1 MVEDGG
7 GRGGDRWLIEHAEVR
22 GILDSVS
29 ASPLMTAEEVA
40 RISIPGKVTE
50 LVRGRLVVREPPGTW
65 QGAISAKL
73 TYLLWGFVHHQR
85 LGLVFGQNTG
95 FKIGSDPDTVRAPD
109 VAFVARER
117 VGVIRERGCAEL
129 APDLLA
135 EILSPDD
142 RPAEVLAKVA
152 DWLAAGTRIVWVID
166 PQRRDARVYRQ
177 DGSLTV
183 LGRDDSMWGEDVL
196 PGFACSLKDV
206 LS

>member
-1 MVEDGG
+1 ML
-7 GRGGDRWLIEHAEVR
+7 RG
-22 GILDSVS
+22 VS
-29 ASPLMTAEEVA
+29 AAPLLTAADVERMSV
-40 RISIPGKVTE
+40 PDKQVE
-50 LVRGRLVVREPPGTW
+50 LVRGQLVVREPPGSW
-65 QGAISAKL
+65 HGVVAANL
-73 TYLLWGFVHHQR
+73 AYFLADFVRRLR
-85 LGLVFGQNTG
+85 LGLVFAQDTG
-95 FKIGSDPDTVRAPD
+95 FKIASDPDTVRAPD

-117 VGVIRERGCAEL
+117 AGAIRARGYAEL

-183 LGRDDSMWGEDVL
+183 LGATTRWGVRTSFRDSRA
-196 PGFACSLKDV
+196 P
-206 LS
+206 

>member
-1 MVEDGG
+1 MLH
-7 GRGGDRWLIEHAEVR
+7 R
-22 GILDSVS
+22 VS
-29 ASPLMTAEEVA
+29 ASPLMTAEEVE

-50 LVRGRLVVREPPGTW
+50 LVRGRLIVREPPGTHH
-65 QGAISAKL
+65 GAIAANL
-73 TYLLWGFVHHQR
+73 AYYLSHFVRRHGSGAIFAQD
-85 LGLVFGQNTG
+85 TG
-95 FKIGSDPDTVRAPD
+95 FKIASDPDSVRAPD

-117 VGVIRERGCAEL
+117 TGLIRSRGYAEL

-166 PQRRDARVYRQ
+166 PQRRDARVYGQ

-183 LGRDDSMWGEDVL
+183 LGSDDSLEGEDVL
-196 PGFACSLKDV
+196 PGFACSLKDI
-206 LS
+206 LA